1 MKIKNF
7 KGSAPVFRALQSL
20 AVVVQT
26 GTIPEILAAIDAAE
40 SSREWTPSYLR
51 MFDALRGVAVSLTPH
66 YVVFAEKGNSKLPF
80 VAFSTLPG
88 VTCPGAG
95 ECLNFCYSYAAW
107 RHAPPF
113 GRQAQNALLM
123 RFNPLA
129 VTLALRKISVKR
141 WAVGGFH
148 VRVNVDGDFATVD
161 DVAFWADR
169 AHELPHAQLYCY
181 SKSFSELLAYDGEW
195 PQNLVL
201 NLSSGHSHGPET
213 VAAVERLPIAR
224 GWFIAINLG
233 RKVRQ
238 DEHGTPVI
246 NRALLGAFGAKA
258 FACPGRCG
266 ACTKGVHAC
275 GSMRFQGVP
284 ILVAGH

>member
-1 MKIKNF
+1 MKIKIF
-7 KGSAPVFRALQSL
+7 KGPAPVFRALQAL
-20 AVVVQT
+20 AMVIQT
-26 GTIPEILAAIDAAE
+26 GTLQEILAAINAAE
-40 SSREWTPSYLR
+40 QGREWAPSYRR
-51 MFDALRGVAVSLTPH
+51 MLQALRGVAVSLTPH
-66 YVVFAEKGNSKLPF
+66 SAVFAEKGNSKLPF

-95 ECLNFCYSYAAW
+95 ECLQFCYSYSAW
-107 RHAPPF
+107 RHAEPF

-123 RFNPLA
+123 RFNPEA
-129 VTLALRKISVKR
+129 VALALRRIAIKR
-141 WAVGGFH
+141 QFIAGFH
-148 VRVNVDGDFATVD
+148 VRVNVDGDFATVE
-161 DVAFWADR
+161 DVGFWVDR

-181 SKSFSELLAYDGEW
+181 SKSFSELLAYAGEW

-201 NLSSGHSHGPET
+201 NLSSGHSHGAET
-213 VAAVERLPIAR
+213 VAAVERLPITR
-224 GWFIAINLG
+224 GWFIAVNLG
-233 RKVRQ
+233 RRVKQ
-238 DEHGTPVI
+238 AEHGTPVI

-258 FACPGRCG
+258 FTCPGKCG